1 MKQVAVMHLIDAL
14 DAGGAERMAVNLVN
28 ALPRD
33 RYVPYFCTTR
43 RGGALESLISP
54 DVARL
59 ALERRHRFDVSSLL
73 HLTRFIRERNIR
85 LLHAHS
91 TSLFIAIAAS
101 RLSSRAPVI
110 WHDHY
115 GLHSVEKRSS
125 IIYGP
130 AARRLS
136 GLIAVNQDLAEWSQ
150 KKLRVPAE
158 KIWYIPN
165 FAASVEA
172 HGSPPDLPGQE
183 GMRIVCVANMRPQ
196 KDHFTLLR
204 ALGIVA
210 RRMPGVHLL
219 LLGSSTQLNYEQQVR
234 QEVDRLGL
242 AGNVS
247 FLGQRS
253 DTRHSSRR
261 RRWCS
266 QLCQRRLA
274 LGAPFDEQP

>member
-1 MKQVAVMHLIDAL
+1 
-14 DAGGAERMAVNLVN
+14 
-28 ALPRD
+28 
-33 RYVPYFCTTR
+33 
-43 RGGALESLISP
+43 
-54 DVARL
+54 
-59 ALERRHRFDVSSLL
+59 
-73 HLTRFIRERNIR
+73 
-85 LLHAHS
+85 
-91 TSLFIAIAAS
+91 
-101 RLSSRAPVI
+101 
-110 WHDHY
+110 
-115 GLHSVEKRSS
+115 VEKRSS

-253 DTRHSSRR
+253 DVPAILRAVDVGVLSSASEGLPLALLEYGVAGLATVASRVGQCPDVLDEGRAGILVPAGAPETLADAILSFLESRR
-261 RRWCS
+261 LRNDLGGRLQQRVKERYSQGSVVEQICRVYDVILERVRDQLQFDQKMTWGRRPY
-266 QLCQRRLA
+266 
-274 LGAPFDEQP
+274 GT